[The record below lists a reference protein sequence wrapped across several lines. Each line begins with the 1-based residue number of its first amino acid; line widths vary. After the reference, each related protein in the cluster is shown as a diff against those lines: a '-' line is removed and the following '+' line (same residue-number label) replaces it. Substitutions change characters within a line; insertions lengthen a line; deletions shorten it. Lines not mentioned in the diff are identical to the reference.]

1 MPWRWRSRTCVEWA
15 DAILGPLRSDVTHR
29 MDPLQDFI
37 AGMRAG
43 DFSRL
48 ASRFEGEPALVR
60 QWDEQG
66 AFTAMP
72 DVRAEALSCACFL
85 GQVSVAMYLLSQGI
99 DPAAGDAT
107 GMNALHWAVNRGQL
121 EAVQLLLDEGVDLE
135 RRSMYDGTALGTA
148 VWSAVHEPRP
158 AHRAIIELLLS
169 AGARVADAGYPSG
182 NEDIDA
188 LLRRHGASA
197 S

>member
-1 MPWRWRSRTCVEWA
+1 
-15 DAILGPLRSDVTHR
+15 
-29 MDPLQDFI
+29 MDQLKDFI

-66 AFTAMP
+66 AFASMP
-72 DVRAEALSCACFL
+72 EVRAEALSCACFL
-85 GQVSVAMYLLSQGI
+85 GQVSVAKYFLSKGI
-99 DPAAGDAT
+99 DPVAGSRT

-121 EAVQLLLDEGVDLE
+121 DAVRLLLDHGVDLE
-135 RRSMYDGTALGTA
+135 QRSMYDGTALGTA

-182 NEDIDA
+182 DEDIDA

-197 S
+197 G